1 MQDSFLSDLFVELT
15 AGIDIHPS
23 LLKELPARSEA
34 RLEENQL
41 KNSCSKYGWR
51 MGQMNDVMRLL
62 SDKIK
67 NLERRLEMS
76 ETQVRQQVN
85 EKTQAL
91 QQQLDESKRALNK

>member
-1 MQDSFLSDLFVELT
+1 
-15 AGIDIHPS
+15 
-23 LLKELPARSEA
+23 
-34 RLEENQL
+34 
-41 KNSCSKYGWR
+41 

-91 QQQLDESKRALNK
+91 QNQLDESKRALNK

>member
-1 MQDSFLSDLFVELT
+1 
-15 AGIDIHPS
+15 
-23 LLKELPARSEA
+23 
-34 RLEENQL
+34 
-41 KNSCSKYGWR
+41 
-51 MGQMNDVMRLL
+51 MGQMNDVMKLL

-91 QQQLDESKRALNK
+91 QNQL